1 LFLTNNRW
9 RHNNGSDIITWLPV
23 CISQLPVSILLFIMH
38 SYLHVG
44 IFANF
49 DFSPIFPLI
58 FKFQKSLPLK
68 SGGIFPCDLD
78 ISFTYQSST
87 LKPVTLGLTVLL
99 YRYYVLV
106 FFRHVEGS
114 VPKDHYDWYP
124 HCSTVVH
131 LRLSQGGIQN
141 ATPTSTWDARKS
153 QA

>member
-1 LFLTNNRW
+1 MVPQQWQWHHHLTSCLHFSAPCVHITV
-9 RHNNGSDIITWLPV
+9 HNALI
-23 CISQLPVSILLFIMH
+23 
-38 SYLHVG
+38 LHVG